1 MSAPERTHAHNGQ
14 ELWAGF
20 RRATIAA
27 ALILLVVAVLAGQL
41 APYVAEVM
49 IYGVAIG
56 WAVYVALFTAPGVV
70 RLLRRRLHR

>member
-1 MSAPERTHAHNGQ
+1 MNPERAAAPTGQ

-27 ALILLVVAVLAGQL
+27 ALILLVTVVLVGQI
-41 APYVAEVM
+41 APSLGEVV

-56 WAVYVALFTAPGVV
+56 WVVYVALFTAPGVV
-70 RLLRRRLHR
+70 RLLRQRLHR